1 MCPVNR
7 AVIGVHIWKLGEE
20 WVPQVQ
26 EMEQARVAGAKWESL
41 GPQEKRPEK
50 SAAETMEGLRAVA
63 GVWLLFFMSE
73 QLLEGFEQS

>member
-1 MCPVNR
+1 
-7 AVIGVHIWKLGEE
+7 
-20 WVPQVQ
+20 
-26 EMEQARVAGAKWESL
+26 MEQARVAGAKWESL

-73 QLLEGFEQS
+73 QLLKGFEQS